1 MAKKL
6 SVIYGTGFGNSGLMA
21 KAIAEGATNA
31 GLEVILKKFDEVS
44 PGDVE
49 NADAIAIGLATYK
62 GAGMPRVIKYVE
74 GLANVSLK
82 GKVGIAFGS
91 YGWSGEG
98 PIVISKMLTEYG
110 MSVIEPPLRIKRIP
124 DEEGLDT
131 CRNMGKTIAEHINLQ
146 NELKNKT

>member
-1 MAKKL
+1 MKMTKKL
-6 SVIYGTGFGNSGLMA
+6 SIIYGTGFGNTGLMA

-31 GLEVILKKFDEVS
+31 GLDVILKKYDEVS

-74 GLANVSLK
+74 SLANIPLK
-82 GKVGIAFGS
+82 GKIGTAFGS

-98 PIVISKMLTEYG
+98 PITVTEILTSYG
-110 MSVIEPPLRIKRIP
+110 MKMIEPPLRIKRIP

-131 CRNMGKTIAEHINLQ
+131 CRNFGKSIADHIKLY
-146 NELKNKT
+146 EEI